1 MMTCEV
7 EALYDDYCYECEQ
20 DGINPKSLE
29 QWWEE
34 LI

>member
-1 MMTCEV
+1 MMTCEI
-7 EALYDDYCYECEQ
+7 ETLYDDYCYECEQ